1 LREFVIFTLLTLMLM
16 GLGYLV
22 GLFIGSP
29 EVLTLFALIVASL
42 MNLLA
47 YFYGD
52 SLVLKMTNAKL
63 IDKSKAPRLYRIVE
77 KVSQKMNLPTPKIG
91 IVPTLSPNAFATGRD
106 PQHSIVC
113 VTEGALRLLDDEELE
128 GVIGHELSH
137 IKHRDTLIA
146 SIAATLV
153 GALSYI
159 AFIGRYALFFGTG
172 ERREANPAG
181 LLLFLIGLIF
191 IPIAAVLLQM
201 AISRGREFYADE
213 ESAKVTEKPLS
224 LASALQKIEKAV
236 KHGYT
241 IKANPATS
249 HLWISNPFSGDL
261 MAELFSTHPS
271 TRRRIERLKLI
282 ARELGQL

>member
-1 LREFVIFTLLTLMLM
+1 MREFVIFTLLTLMLM

-146 SIAATLV
+146 
-153 GALSYI
+153 
-159 AFIGRYALFFGTG
+159 
-172 ERREANPAG
+172 
-181 LLLFLIGLIF
+181 
-191 IPIAAVLLQM
+191 
-201 AISRGREFYADE
+201 
-213 ESAKVTEKPLS
+213 
-224 LASALQKIEKAV
+224 
-236 KHGYT
+236 
-241 IKANPATS
+241 
-249 HLWISNPFSGDL
+249 
-261 MAELFSTHPS
+261 
-271 TRRRIERLKLI
+271 
-282 ARELGQL
+282 